1 MKAKARKLNIA
12 LSPEEFC
19 PTRQSIRILGKQWTL
34 LIIKELY
41 FARYQRLAFMEISKK
56 LKDASSKVL
65 SERLKEMVQDG
76 IVKRREMPDAK
87 PPRVYYS
94 ITPKGRD
101 ACRIIGEFKK
111 YGIKWGNKTETFDCK
126 NYECELCT
134 KQLEN
139 GGIPAHHQKLAEKIG
154 ASIQV

>member
-1 MKAKARKLNIA
+1 MKTKAKKLNIA

-41 FARYQRLAFMEISKK
+41 FARYQRLSFMDLSKK

-65 SERLKEMVQDG
+65 SERLKEMAEDG
-76 IVKRREMPDAK
+76 IIRRREMPENK

-94 ITPKGRD
+94 LTQKGRD
-101 ACRIIGEFKK
+101 ACKIIEEFKK
-111 YGIKWGNKTETFDCK
+111 YGTRWGKKTETFDCK
-126 NYECELCT
+126 NVDCELCT
-134 KQLEN
+134 KEREN
-139 GGIPAHHQKLAEKIG
+139 GEIPAHQQKLVEKI
-154 ASIQV
+154 AA